1 MKKRVYNWSAFLW
14 GDIHNKWSRQD
25 HSDHGHGSWSW
36 ITELASDHLKGMHAP
51 LLKVH
56 FKHDR
61 RFLAQRKWILF
72 CWHFFSSVPS
82 HTLALFKT
90 VLPAL
95 NNVFEK
101 VLATQLTPY
110 FQNGILGDFLC
121 EYRKHHSCHTTLL
134 HLVEDW
140 KQSRDRGELV
150 AMVAMDLSKAFD
162 SLPHSLLIRKL
173 QAYGVEDQSCLL
185 QQDRLQRVKVGDAVS
200 S

>member
-1 MKKRVYNWSAFLW
+1 M
-14 GDIHNKWSRQD
+14 
-25 HSDHGHGSWSW
+25 
-36 ITELASDHLKGMHAP
+36 
-51 LLKVH
+51 
-56 FKHDR
+56 
-61 RFLAQRKWILF
+61 
-72 CWHFFSSVPS
+72 
-82 HTLALFKT
+82 
-90 VLPAL
+90 
-95 NNVFEK
+95 
-101 VLATQLTPY
+101 
-110 FQNGILGDFLC
+110 C